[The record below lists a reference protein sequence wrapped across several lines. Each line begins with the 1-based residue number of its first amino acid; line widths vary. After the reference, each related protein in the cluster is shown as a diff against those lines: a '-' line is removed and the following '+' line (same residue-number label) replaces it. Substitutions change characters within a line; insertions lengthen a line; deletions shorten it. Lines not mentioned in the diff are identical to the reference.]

1 MTLVLRTR
9 SSHTLAEPWDAS
21 FGFKNGITSIELLGS
36 LSVRTNTPLMLTNF
50 ETLAWWRNKIRRR
63 FYSPYNKLVHR
74 GSYFICRY
82 FGAEFLVH
90 SANVGSLEISAKI
103 AEYPELRNFM
113 RSAAA
118 TKPDI
123 FIDICA
129 NLGLYTCILM
139 KNRLV
144 PRAILFEPDRLNL
157 GANLLINGLL
167 DANLEIHPVAL
178 GAEPGRFRLVPGPE
192 RDIGLSQI
200 VETAPEGQG
209 YEAEVVRFDDF
220 VALAGQTLAIKIDV
234 ERYERK
240 VLAGMARTLRD
251 NRGIVQIE
259 VLEAR
264 EETTALMAAAGFRLA
279 QDFGTNLVFRKDRAA

>member
-1 MTLVLRTR
+1 
-9 SSHTLAEPWDAS
+9 
-21 FGFKNGITSIELLGS
+21 
-36 LSVRTNTPLMLTNF
+36 
-50 ETLAWWRNKIRRR
+50 
-63 FYSPYNKLVHR
+63 
-74 GSYFICRY
+74 
-82 FGAEFLVH
+82 
-90 SANVGSLEISAKI
+90 
-103 AEYPELRNFM
+103 M

-118 TKPDI
+118 IKPDI
-123 FIDICA
+123 FIDVGA
-129 NLGLYTCILM
+129 NLGLYTCILL

-144 PRAILFEPDRLNL
+144 PRAILFEPDRRNRVHL

-178 GAEPGRFRLVPGPE
+178 GAAPGRFRLVPGPE

-200 VETAPEGQG
+200 VETSPQEQGQDHGQDQGQDQG
-209 YEAEVVRFDDF
+209 YDVEVVRFDDF
-220 VALAGQTLAIKIDV
+220 VALTGQTLAIKIDV

-264 EETTALMAAAGFRLA
+264 EETTALMTAAGFRLA
-279 QDFGTNLVFRKDRAA
+279 EDFGPNLVFRKD

>member
-1 MTLVLRTR
+1 M
-9 SSHTLAEPWDAS
+9 S
-21 FGFKNGITSIELLGS
+21 FF
-36 LSVRTNTPLMLTNF
+36 PPH
-50 ETLAWWRNKIRRR
+50 WRNKVRRR

-74 GSYFICRY
+74 GRYFICRY
-82 FGAEFLVH
+82 FGAEFLVR
-90 SANVGSLEISAKI
+90 SANVGGLEISAKI
-103 AEYPELRNFM
+103 AEHGELKNFM
-113 RSAAA
+113 RGAAA
-118 TKPDI
+118 IKPDI
-123 FIDICA
+123 FIDVGA

-144 PRAILFEPDRLNL
+144 PRAILFEPDRRNRVHL
-157 GANLLINGLL
+157 GANLLINDLF
-167 DANLEIHPVAL
+167 DANLEIHPLAL

-200 VETAPEGQG
+200 VETARQEQGQG
-209 YEAEVVRFDDF
+209 QGPSQGYDVEAVRFDDF
-220 VALAGQTLAIKIDV
+220 VALTGQTLAIKIDV

-264 EETTALMAAAGFRLA
+264 EETVGLMTAAGFRLT
-279 QDFGTNLVFRKDRAA
+279 QDFGPNLVFRKD

>member
-1 MTLVLRTR
+1 MK
-9 SSHTLAEPWDAS
+9 LAS
-21 FGFKNGITSIELLGS
+21 
-36 LSVRTNTPLMLTNF
+36 R
-50 ETLAWWRNKIRRR
+50 WRNKVRRR
-63 FYSPYNKLVHR
+63 FYSPYNKLIHR
-74 GSYFICRY
+74 GRYFICRY
-82 FGAEFLVH
+82 FGAEFLVR
-90 SANVGSLEISAKI
+90 SANVGGLEISAKI
-103 AEYPELRNFM
+103 AEYPELKNFM
-113 RSAAA
+113 RGAAA
-118 TKPDI
+118 IKPDI
-123 FIDICA
+123 FIDVGA

-144 PRAILFEPDRLNL
+144 PRAILFEPDRRNRVHL

-167 DANLEIHPVAL
+167 DANLEIHAVAL

-200 VETAPEGQG
+200 VEAAPQGQG
-209 YEAEVVRFDDF
+209 YDIEVVRFDEF
-220 VALAGQTLAIKIDV
+220 VALTGQTLAIKIDV

-264 EETTALMAAAGFRLA
+264 EETVELMSAAGFRLA
-279 QDFGTNLVFRKDRAA
+279 QDFGPNLVFRKD

>member
-1 MTLVLRTR
+1 MK
-9 SSHTLAEPWDAS
+9 LAS
-21 FGFKNGITSIELLGS
+21 
-36 LSVRTNTPLMLTNF
+36 R
-50 ETLAWWRNKIRRR
+50 WRNKVRRR
-63 FYSPYNKLVHR
+63 FYSSCNRLVHR
-74 GSYFICRY
+74 GRYFICRY
-82 FGAEFLVH
+82 FGAEFLVR
-90 SANVGSLEISAKI
+90 SANVGGLEISAKI
-103 AEYPELRNFM
+103 AEHGELKNFL
-113 RSAAA
+113 SGAAA
-118 TKPDI
+118 IKPDI
-123 FIDICA
+123 FIDVGA

-144 PRAILFEPDRLNL
+144 PRAILFEPDRRNRVHL

-178 GAEPGRFRLVPGPE
+178 GAEPGRSRLVPG

-200 VETAPEGQG
+200 VETAPQGQG
-209 YEAEVVRFDDF
+209 YDVEVVRFDDF
-220 VALAGQTLAIKIDV
+220 VKLTGRTLAIKIDV

-264 EETTALMAAAGFRLA
+264 EETVQLMTAAGFRLA
-279 QDFGTNLVFRKDRAA
+279 QDFGPNLVFRKD

>member
-1 MTLVLRTR
+1 M
-9 SSHTLAEPWDAS
+9 S
-21 FGFKNGITSIELLGS
+21 FF
-36 LSVRTNTPLMLTNF
+36 PPH
-50 ETLAWWRNKIRRR
+50 WRNKVRRR

-74 GSYFICRY
+74 GRYFICRY
-82 FGAEFLVH
+82 FGAEFLVPLGQCRRPR
-90 SANVGSLEISAKI
+90 N
-103 AEYPELRNFM
+103 LRQDRRAWRTEKFHA
-113 RSAAA
+113 RRRRDQ
-118 TKPDI
+118 PDI
-123 FIDICA
+123 FIDVGA

-144 PRAILFEPDRLNL
+144 PRAILFEPDRRNRVHL
-157 GANLLINGLL
+157 GANLLINDLF
-167 DANLEIHPVAL
+167 DANLEIHPLAL

-200 VETAPEGQG
+200 VETARQEQGQG
-209 YEAEVVRFDDF
+209 QGPSQGYDVEVVRFDDF
-220 VALAGQTLAIKIDV
+220 VALTGQTLAIKIDV

-264 EETTALMAAAGFRLA
+264 EETVGLMTAAGFRLT
-279 QDFGTNLVFRKDRAA
+279 QDFGPNLVFRKD